1 VRVVEGDVGGVV
13 QGVCHGGVGTCL
25 VMGGRGKAEEQGEER
40 LRGKGGAGG
49 DGGGGKGGWGG
60 DRESVA
66 KARHTSAYGR
76 SGCRGIGVDVNGCYL
91 SVRVLP
97 LSGMLSDQHQ
107 KSTQGIVA

>member
-1 VRVVEGDVGGVV
+1 MRGVKGDAGGVV
-13 QGVCHGGVGTCL
+13 EGVCHGGVGTCVL
-25 VMGGRGKAEEQGEER
+25 MAGRGKAEVPGEER
-40 LRGKGGAGG
+40 FRGGGAGG
-49 DGGGGKGGWGG
+49 DGGGRQGGDAG

-97 LSGMLSDQHQ
+97 LSGMLSDQI
-107 KSTQGIVA
+107 KTRLEA